1 MKLTKRLFTEFF
13 CPSKS
18 VSGQMLKYSNNMVFF
33 VIQGRSF
40 EDIYSMTK
48 ARLEKS
54 LCHKELSIIPHT
66 MHKDS
71 RQNEVLNTNAM
82 LSSSTLSRTSEALK
96 TASFPTSTKKI
107 KTLSSEKCL
116 TSSSSKNNE
125 SFALRE
131 NFIRCSRRN
140 STTKMTVQNEK
151 ILSNVGST
159 TNLQKAKR
167 QISF

>member
-1 MKLTKRLFTEFF
+1 
-13 CPSKS
+13 
-18 VSGQMLKYSNNMVFF
+18 MLKYSNNMVFF
-33 VIQGRSF
+33 VIQGRNF

-54 LCHKELSIIPHT
+54 LCHKEFSYIAHT
-66 MHKDS
+66 TCEDT
-71 RQNEVLNTNAM
+71 RQTEV
-82 LSSSTLSRTSEALK
+82 RKTSEALRS
-96 TASFPTSTKKI
+96 ASFPTSTIKI
-107 KTLSSEKCL
+107 KTQSSEKCL

-131 NFIRCSRRN
+131 NFIRCNQRY
-140 STTKMTVQNEK
+140 STTKTTIENEK